1 MQEATGADL
10 RFVFEYVKQRRGM
23 NGVRTMLAM
32 LNRPSIV
39 FGGIGEIS
47 RSQLY
52 PEAIYK
58 KVIETAANVL
68 GGDPKTRLNQ
78 IGYALGDRAKMTKFI
93 AKFST
98 QRQLVRL
105 IEDAVIT
112 DVPYVKTALK
122 DASKH
127 IIILTVS
134 ARKDG
139 NAFLD
144 VADGYITALL
154 DQSNRVIAPSEKK
167 VGEEEISYKFVVT

>member
-10 RFVFEYVKQRRGM
+10 KFVFEYVKQRRGM

-32 LNRPSIV
+32 LNKPSII
-39 FGGIGEIS
+39 FGSIAEIS

-52 PEAIYK
+52 PEDIYK
-58 KVIETAANVL
+58 KVIETAATVL
-68 GGDPKTRLNQ
+68 GGDIKTRLNQ

-93 AKFST
+93 AKFTT

-112 DVPYVKTALK
+112 DVPYVKTSSN

-127 IIILTVS
+127 IIILTVA
-134 ARKDG
+134 ARKG
-139 NAFLD
+139 GKAFLD
-144 VADGYITALL
+144 VSDGYITALL
-154 DQSNRVIAPSEKK
+154 DQSNRAIAPAEKK